1 MGGVRKEMEEDL
13 GKRWRGIQ
21 KRDGGGFRKEIEGDL
36 EKRWRG
42 I

>member
-1 MGGVRKEMEEDL
+1 MEGDL
-13 GKRWRGIQ
+13 EKRWKGVW
-21 KRDGGGFRKEIEGDL
+21 KRDGGEFIKEMEGDL